1 MFGKSSQTCA
11 ECAEFGSALL
21 LSPLR
26 HAPHRTSAPPGSHLH
41 TSNEQG
47 PSHPCGL
54 ELSDSILDLSDRPGR
69 LCGHVVVHNLDRPA
83 AAVK

>member
-11 ECAEFGSALL
+11 ECAEFVRSTWGALL

-47 PSHPCGL
+47 PL
-54 ELSDSILDLSDRPGR
+54 AKLSDSILDLSDRPGR